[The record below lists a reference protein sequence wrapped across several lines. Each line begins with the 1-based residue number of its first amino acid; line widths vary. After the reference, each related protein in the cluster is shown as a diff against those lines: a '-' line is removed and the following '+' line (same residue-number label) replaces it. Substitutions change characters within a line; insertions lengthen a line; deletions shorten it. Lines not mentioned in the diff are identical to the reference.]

1 MTDKAEP
8 VVSNNDTM
16 SNIEKEKEEENID
29 WKNKYLYLLADFDNY
44 KKSVHNRI
52 LTLEVNHVRD
62 IVNKFLVVIDDL
74 ERMSSTLTDQETLD
88 IINIIIKK
96 FHEQLKSYN
105 IMKFPSLGVKADPN
119 RHNVIKI
126 EDTPEGIE
134 SGLIL
139 KVYREGY
146 LFNNHILREALV
158 GVAE

>member
-1 MTDKAEP
+1 MMTDDREP
-8 VVSNNDTM
+8 VVSNQDTTT
-16 SNIEKEKEEENID
+16 NTEEID

-44 KKSVHNRI
+44 KKSVNNRI
-52 LTLEVNHVRD
+52 LTLETNHVRD

-74 ERMSSTLTDQETLD
+74 ERMSSTLTDKDTLD

-105 IMKFPSLGVKADPN
+105 IIKFPSLGVKADPN
-119 RHNVIKI
+119 RHNIIKV
-126 EDTPEGIE
+126 EDTPDGID

-158 GVAE
+158 GVAK